1 MTDAKLKIEITAE
14 DFPLDEKK
22 YEMLGFLLK
31 LSLRQCII
39 SALDKMEDLP
49 ETLNIDTSI
58 SYKYPEI
65 PKLLN

>member
-1 MTDAKLKIEITAE
+1 MTNAKLKIDISVD

-31 LSLRQCII
+31 LSLRECII
-39 SALDKMEDLP
+39 STLDKVEGLP
-49 ETLNIDTSI
+49 ESLNIDTSV

>member
-14 DFPLDEKK
+14 DFPLDGKN
-22 YEMLGFLLK
+22 YEMFGFLLK
-31 LSLRQCII
+31 RSLRQCIM
-39 SALDKMEDLP
+39 SSLHELEDLP
-49 ETLNIDTSI
+49 ETFNIDTSI

>member
-1 MTDAKLKIEITAE
+1 
-14 DFPLDEKK
+14 
-22 YEMLGFLLK
+22 MLGFLLK